1 VKTNHYLRGVLGMS
15 GSAVL
20 FSGMAMLIR
29 YAEGVN
35 FFTTALF
42 RFTIGLGILITL
54 ALFRKIRLEF
64 HKRVLLFLRGLFGGI
79 GVILFYL
86 AIVKIGIAKG
96 TVISNT
102 FPVFATLGGVLFLKD
117 RVRPMVWLSLIVSLI
132 GLVLLTRSSWSSGF
146 SGEKDLWVVLAFI
159 GAVSGGAAIVCVKRL
174 RATDSS
180 TSIFLSQSLIGF
192 WIVLVPAGLNASKIV
207 FGTIW
212 ILIGVGVLAT
222 VAQLLMTWSFA
233 HIPISTGSLLSLLT
247 PICNVILG
255 ILLFKESLT
264 LPEAVGTMLILLTCI
279 VVAALGKEP
288 IAVRR

>member
-1 VKTNHYLRGVLGMS
+1 MS

-29 YAEGVN
+29 YVEGVS

-42 RFTIGLGILITL
+42 RFTIGVCILGTL
-54 ALFRKIRLEF
+54 ALFRQIRLEF
-64 HKRVLLFLRGLFGGI
+64 HNRLLLFLRGLFGGI
-79 GVILFYL
+79 GVVLFYL

-96 TVISNT
+96 TVISHT

-117 RVRPMVWLSLIVSLI
+117 RVRPVVWLSLLVSLV
-132 GLVLLTRSSWSSGF
+132 GLALLTRSNWSNGF
-146 SGEKDLWVVLAFI
+146 SGEKDLWVVLAFA
-159 GAVSGGAAIVCVKRL
+159 GAVAGGAAIVCVKRL

-180 TSIFLSQSLIGF
+180 ASIFMSQSLIGF
-192 WIVLVPAGLNASKIV
+192 WIVLVPANLSSSRIGFSTIV
-207 FGTIW
+207 
-212 ILIGVGVLAT
+212 ILIGIGVLAT
-222 VAQLLMTWSFA
+222 LAQLLMTWSFA

-247 PICNVILG
+247 PILNVILG
-255 ILLFKESLT
+255 VLLFKESLT
-264 LPEAVGTMLILLTCI
+264 LPEAIGTVLILLSCT